1 MRRRKMR
8 PNHLVAVV
16 GLIACFAFASV
27 AVAGQTG
34 NLKIKLVDKY
44 GVTINGTVVAK
55 MGSTT
60 KSCNTSSGTC
70 TLSSL
75 TVGTWTLTARTP
87 SGTAGG
93 PVTKVVKTGETITFT
108 VQVK

>member
-1 MRRRKMR
+1 MRAK
-8 PNHLVAVV
+8 HFVALM
-16 GLIACFAFASV
+16 GMITLLAFAGT
-27 AVAGQTG
+27 AAAATG
-34 NLKIKLVDKY
+34 NLKVKLVDRN

-60 KSCNTSSGTC
+60 KTCSTAAGTC

-75 TVGTWTLTARTP
+75 TVGTWTITARTP
-87 SGTAGG
+87 SGATGG
-93 PVTKVVKTGETITFT
+93 PVSKVTKAGTTITFT